1 MKNLFGAL
9 TAGMLVCSS
18 LVASPVGNAA
28 APMSFQDG
36 VYLPGN
42 PDYSLRVGFSAD
54 HIADRHLRVC
64 ESGDKS
70 HLDATIMSHT
80 ADVTLSMYNR
90 FDIYGRF
97 GVANLGVKQNHTTN
111 DFEIRTA
118 KDSFIWAAGGRVVI
132 YNWDFTTLS
141 AFGEYSHFRADVTDV
156 ILGSISSGYTGAH
169 ATVRDWNIGIAL
181 SHEIDYLAPY
191 IAVKYSDAKATFEDS
206 TITSPSATLKKL
218 ESRNHVGAVVGCTFM
233 AGKKFDLSV
242 EGRLFDETAMALVG
256 ALRF

>member
-54 HIADRHLRVC
+54 HISDRHMRID
-64 ESGDKS
+64 ESSDKS
-70 HLDATIMSHT
+70 HLEAAIMSHT

-90 FDIYGRF
+90 FDLFGRF
-97 GVANLGVKQNHTTN
+97 GVANFVARQNHTTS
-111 DFEIRTA
+111 DFELRTA
-118 KDSFIWAAGGRVVI
+118 RDSFIWALGGRVVI

-141 AFGEYSHFRADVTDV
+141 AFGEYSHFKADVTDV
-156 ILGSISSGYTGAH
+156 ILGSISSGYTSSR
-169 ATVRDWNIGIAL
+169 ATVRDWNVGIAL
-181 SHEIDYLAPY
+181 SHEIDYAAPY
-191 IAVKYSDAKATFEDS
+191 IAVKYSDAHVNFTNS
-206 TITSPSATLKKL
+206 TISSPSYGLKKMA
-218 ESRNHVGAVVGCTFM
+218 SRNHVGAVVGCTFM
-233 AGKKFDLSV
+233 AGKKLDLSV

-256 ALRF
+256 AVRF